1 MKMVTAGDIYDFLNV
16 CAPFETA
23 MSFDNAGF
31 LVGERQTP
39 VSAVLLALDITPD
52 VVGEAARLGAELIIS
67 HHPVIFQPLRRMGP
81 QDVPY
86 LLAQHGIGAI
96 CAHTNLDLAPGGV
109 NTCLAEALG
118 LEDIRGVK
126 PYGANGLWEGLIGNL
141 PRSNSP
147 AEFAEYVKQAL
158 NCGGLKY
165 VDGGKPVQ
173 TVALCGGAGADLLE
187 DAVQAGADA
196 FVTADTKHHQLL
208 LAKQLGITL
217 VDAGHFNTEDVVI
230 LPLKENLQE
239 QFPTVHFQKSEVL
252 CDPAQYL

>member
-1 MKMVTAGDIYDFLNV
+1 MNMVTAGDIYDFFNV

-31 LVGERQTP
+31 LVGDRQVP
-39 VSAVLLALDITPD
+39 VSAVLLALDITPG
-52 VVGEAARLGAELIIS
+52 VVEEAARLGAELIIS
-67 HHPVIFQPLRRMGP
+67 HHPVIFQPLRHIKP

-86 LLAQHGIGAI
+86 LLVQRGIAAI

-109 NTCLAEALG
+109 NTCLAEALT
-118 LEDIRGVK
+118 LEDIRGIK
-126 PYGANGLWEGLIGNL
+126 PYAKDGLWEGLVGNL
-141 PRSNSP
+141 SQSYSP
-147 AEFAEYVKQAL
+147 AKFAEFVKQAL
-158 NCGGLKY
+158 FCGGLKY
-165 VDGGKPVQ
+165 VDGGKPIQ

-230 LPLKENLQE
+230 LPLKNTLQE
-239 QFPTVHFQKSEVL
+239 QFPTVHFQKSEAL